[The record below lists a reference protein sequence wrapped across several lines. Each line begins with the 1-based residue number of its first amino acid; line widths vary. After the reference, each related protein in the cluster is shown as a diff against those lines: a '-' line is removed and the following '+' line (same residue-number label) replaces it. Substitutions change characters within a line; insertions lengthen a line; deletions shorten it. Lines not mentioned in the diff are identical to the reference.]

1 MVKAKSAK
9 PLKNVDSV
17 SRALMLNNF
26 CRVFALLGAAGLLL
40 GGLSGLLIAF
50 IVSAGVAISAVGLSG
65 LVSDI
70 AVNVFFGMRNGRWSL
85 REGLAGDL
93 SCVRVHKMN
102 ARFDDALVQVES
114 ILARDPDHPEAL
126 LLKAQIL
133 WEGYGDGPGARK
145 YLINAVKTEPD
156 RSAPIHRWASAL
168 YSKLRSE
175 ESRQA
180 CKRPKGINA

>member
-26 CRVFALLGAAGLLL
+26 CRIFALLGAAGVLL
-40 GGLSGLLIAF
+40 GGLYGLLIAF
-50 IVSAGVAISAVGLSG
+50 IVSAGVGISAVGLSG
-65 LVSDI
+65 LISDT

-85 REGLAGDL
+85 RERLAGDL

-126 LLKAQIL
+126 FLKAQIL

-145 YLINAVKTEPD
+145 YLLKAVKTEPD

-168 YSKLRSE
+168 YS
-175 ESRQA
+175 ESRGV
-180 CKRPKGINA
+180 KSDNARQLP